1 MGEYPRLTSPG
12 RMLLNV
18 GGPTVPTAAREPV
31 GDTAESAP
39 VSGNP
44 AEGAV
49 APGRT
54 EPSWGRVLATTVKLW
69 MQWRLRSAGFVRQRE
84 SGRQSRGW
92 FRRRPEHPRPL
103 TAWRLVASLVAG
115 AVIAVVALAL
125 AGVFAVPAAPA
136 ARVSSAGTP
145 SAGTAVRNGVPSQA
159 SAAAQTEAAAWIAD
173 QASSDAIIVCDPA
186 MCAALLAQ
194 GVTAGQLMPL
204 RPGSADPRGAAVV
217 VTSASADS
225 QLTDEYAPAV
235 IASFGS
241 GDSRIDVRATEPG
254 GVAGYESALR
264 ADRAARMSAGSQLL
278 QNSRIRF
285 TAQDAAELRAAEVD
299 SRVLAT
305 LAALSS
311 QYSFRV
317 TAFGDASPGVQVLY
331 REVTIASDGSRDGTA
346 ELAAALA
353 LAKAQDQPYLPA
365 HAMIVH
371 PGTDQAALSIQ
382 FAAPSPLGLLTAV
395 LEVDRSPSRPAR
407 Q

>member
-1 MGEYPRLTSPG
+1 
-12 RMLLNV
+12 
-18 GGPTVPTAAREPV
+18 
-31 GDTAESAP
+31 
-39 VSGNP
+39 
-44 AEGAV
+44 V

-84 SGRQSRGW
+84 SGPQSWGW

-103 TAWRLVASLVAG
+103 TAWRWRVVASLVAG

-136 ARVSSAGTP
+136 ALVR
-145 SAGTAVRNGVPSQA
+145 SAGTASSGSAVRHGVPSQA

-173 QASSDAIIVCDPA
+173 QASSAAIISCDPA
-186 MCAALLAQ
+186 MCAALLTQ

-217 VTSASADS
+217 VTSASAAS

-241 GDSRIDVRATEPG
+241 GDSRIDVRAAEPG

-285 TAQDAAELRAAEVD
+285 TAQDAAQLRAAEVD

-353 LAKAQDQPYLPA
+353 LVKAQDQPYLPA
-365 HAMIVH
+365 HATIVH
-371 PGTDQAALSIQ
+371 PGTGQAALSIQ
-382 FAAPSPLGLLTAV
+382 FAAPSPLGLLTAI